1 MSDYPQEV
9 VITRLFN
16 APRQLVYEAWT
27 DPQHLAQWWGPHSF
41 TNPHVELD
49 LRPGG
54 VLLIHMA
61 GPDGVVYP
69 MRATF
74 REVNP
79 PERLVFVSTALEDDD
94 GVPQLEVLNTVT
106 FAAMG
111 NQTEL
116 TLRAKAIKVGP
127 IALQAIAG
135 MEIGWSQSLEKLADF
150 LA

>member
-9 VITRLFN
+9 VITRLLN

-27 DPQHLAQWWGPHSF
+27 DPQHLAQWWGPHGF

-61 GPDGVVYP
+61 DPDGVVYP

-79 PERLVFVSTALEDDD
+79 PERLVFVSTAFEDDD